1 MLPAARDLLIFV
13 LLLGGP
19 ALALAPLIPRSDPL
33 ARLSLALGLTL
44 VALYLTAFGLY
55 AADLPFRWFA
65 LVPVLGW
72 LAAVARHRAS
82 REFCGRRTVRAAT
95 GRWLLLALWCLGWA
109 ALVVNYSG
117 GGWCGDWQEHYDRAQ
132 FFLMHWPRNAVFLHL
147 YPLPARP
154 PLANLNE
161 AGFLALAGGAFWHHQ
176 IFLTLLSTLCFFPLA
191 HLVGRRDGSPRAQAL
206 LLLLLCASPLVV
218 QNATFA
224 WTKLPAAFFI
234 LLAAAELSRSGR
246 DIEPGRILAGALA
259 LAAGLLVHYSAGPWI
274 VGLGLAWLWQT
285 RGRWRD
291 GGIARETLLATV
303 LAAALLATWFGWS
316 IAQYGVTE
324 TFTANSTVAL
334 APGGGPAERAGRAAA
349 NLFWTFCPAVTLGIR
364 PDVLVQ
370 SSQLGQWRDF
380 WFCLYQLNLPLS
392 LGTAG
397 WLVLLWKTRRDPAA
411 KIPGFWWLA
420 AVPVVILGTAA
431 HGAPDLLGLTHI
443 ALQPL
448 VLLGLAALAAGAER
462 LPGWL
467 ARLWAAAL
475 ALDCVLGILMH
486 FSLQALWPDRWLH
499 PSATPTEILST
510 YTRPAALN
518 FRAKQDM
525 ELVFLA
531 DRIPAVPVLCAVA
544 IIALMILHGWN
555 RHRGARPAG

>member
-1 MLPAARDLLIFV
+1 MLPTARDLLLFV

-19 ALALAPLIPRSDPL
+19 ALALAPLIPRSDPR
-33 ARLSLALGLTL
+33 ARLGLALGLTL
-44 VALYLTAFGLY
+44 TALYLATFGLY
-55 AADLPFRWFA
+55 LADLPFGWIA
-65 LVPVLGW
+65 LVPALGW
-72 LAAVARHRAS
+72 MVAAVRHRAT
-82 REFCGRRTVRAAT
+82 REFCTQPTVRAAA
-95 GRWLLLALWCLGWA
+95 GRWLLLSLWCLGWA

-154 PLANLNE
+154 PLANLAE

-234 LLAAAELSRSGR
+234 LLAAAELGTSGR
-246 DIEPGRILAGALA
+246 DSEPGRILAGALA
-259 LAAGLLVHYSAGPWI
+259 LAAGFLVHYSAGPWI

-285 RGRWRD
+285 RTRWREA
-291 GGIARETLLATV
+291 GFVRETLWATV
-303 LAAALLATWFGWS
+303 LAAVLLATWFAWS
-316 IAQYGVTE
+316 IGQYGVAE

-334 APGGGPAERAGRAAA
+334 APGGGFLERAGRAAA
-349 NLFWTFCPAVTLGIR
+349 NLLWTLFPAVTLGVR

-370 SSQLGQWRDF
+370 SSPLGQWRDF

-397 WLVLLWKTRRDPAA
+397 GLVLLWKSRRDPAA
-411 KIPGFWWLA
+411 RIRGFWWLA
-420 AVPVVILGTAA
+420 ALPVVILGTAA

-448 VLLGLAALAAGAER
+448 VLLGLAALAAGSDR
-462 LPGWL
+462 LPRWL

-475 ALDCVLGILMH
+475 ALDFTLGILMH

-499 PSATPTEILST
+499 PGASPTEILST

-525 ELVFLA
+525 QLVFLG
-531 DRIPAVPVLCAVA
+531 DRLPAVPVLLGLLVL
-544 IIALMILHGWN
+544 ALLILHGWH
-555 RHRGARPAG
+555 RHRRAGNTG